1 MKRKLMMFITGM
13 LLTASLLMGCASST
27 SGEVNDSK
35 NNEKIEDNSNS
46 NSNNTNSNLSE
57 DSSNNNTGNDDEAF
71 DKDSTATNSVGK
83 VDRTEYSRLIQY
95 MECTTYEQ
103 ISTLINED
111 TADGYPIFVAEIRDS
126 SLALNEYIMY
136 VEYKSLKIDGI
147 VYDDITIIYRE
158 ATNEIIQL
166 GMQSEVTSEEKCR
179 SFERFTL
186 DYWGD
191 DYVAGELG
199 EALDS
204 RFIYNNVWFINE
216 DEDNFVQA
224 AAPIY
229 EGKNWYSFLIRH
241 MEF

>member
-13 LLTASLLMGCASST
+13 LLTASLLMGCASSA
-27 SGEVNDSK
+27 SGDVNDSK

-57 DSSNNNTGNDDEAF
+57 DSSNNTGNDDEAF

-83 VDRTEYSRLIQY
+83 VDRAEYSRLIQY

-111 TADGYPIFVAEIRDS
+111 TADGYPIFVGEIRDS
-126 SLALNEYIMY
+126 SLTLNEYIMY

-166 GMQSEVTSEEKCR
+166 SMQSEVTSEEKCR
-179 SFERFTL
+179 SFERFAL

-199 EALDS
+199 EALNS
-204 RFIYNNVWFINE
+204 RFIYNYVWFINE
-216 DEDNFVQA
+216 DEDNFVQVG
-224 AAPIY
+224 APIY
-229 EGKNWYSFLIRH
+229 EGKNWYSFVVRH

>member
-27 SGEVNDSK
+27 SGDVNDSK

-57 DSSNNNTGNDDEAF
+57 DSSNNTGNDDEAF

-83 VDRTEYSRLIQY
+83 VDRAEYSRLIQY

-111 TADGYPIFVAEIRDS
+111 TADGYPIFVGEIRDS
-126 SLALNEYIMY
+126 SLTLNEYIMY

-166 GMQSEVTSEEKCR
+166 SMQSEVTSEEKCR
-179 SFERFTL
+179 SFERFAL

-199 EALDS
+199 EALNS
-204 RFIYNNVWFINE
+204 RFIYNYVWFINE

-224 AAPIY
+224 GAPIY
-229 EGKNWYSFLIRH
+229 EGKNWYSFVIRH

>member
-13 LLTASLLMGCASST
+13 LLAASLLMGCASST
-27 SGEVNDSK
+27 SGDVNDSK

-46 NSNNTNSNLSE
+46 NSNNTNSKLSE
-57 DSSNNNTGNDDEAF
+57 DSSNNTGNDDEAF

-83 VDRTEYSRLIQY
+83 VDRSEYSRLIQY

-111 TADGYPIFVAEIRDS
+111 TADGYPIFVGEIRDS
-126 SLALNEYIMY
+126 SLTLNEYIMY

-147 VYDDITIIYRE
+147 VYDDIIIIYRE

-166 GMQSEVTSEEKCR
+166 SMQSEVTSEEKCR
-179 SFERFTL
+179 SFERFAL

-199 EALDS
+199 EALNS
-204 RFIYNNVWFINE
+204 RFIYNYVWFINE

-224 AAPIY
+224 GAPIY